1 MEELKIESMEELRE
15 DFKKKLNLLIDL
27 VKEQKESIALHKELI
42 SSLNGRYDLLY
53 FQYGIAVR
61 LAIMNEKNTNEY
73 IKYMLDTDNDSFTSE
88 TKLIVESLKEKIPV
102 EVNLIFPETV

>member
-61 LAIMNEKNTNEY
+61 LAIMNEKIQMNILN
-73 IKYMLDTDNDSFTSE
+73 IC
-88 TKLIVESLKEKIPV
+88 LIQIMILLPV
-102 EVNLIFPETV
+102 KQN